1 LIMSFKTT
9 NKYKGWVLVET
20 SRNYFCAC
28 KGSFRAPVGSIKR
41 GDREDLT
48 KRFKAVIDQ
57 LESVGYG
64 TEN

>member
-1 LIMSFKTT
+1 MIMSFKTT

-20 SRNYFCAC
+20 SHNYFCAC
-28 KGSFRAPVGSIKR
+28 KGSLRAPVGSIKR

-48 KRFKAVIDQ
+48 KRFKAVVDQ
-57 LESVGYG
+57 LESVNHG